1 MGRIPPDGCVF
12 QTNLPDGA
20 LFLIWIRAAL
30 PGRCALFLKIC
41 REKGREPERA
51 RRPATRRRRAG
62 GSLSFWGGGGGSLP
76 RPWPPGGG
84 RAACGRPTLS
94 IAQRRKNRGTPPKKQ
109 RSGGCPK
116 RKTAAGKRSD
126 RGAVPLL
133 LAYPFFPALSR
144 GRRIFNRRFDHWISP
159 ASARESSGSGAH
171 GNCIARGGAS
181 SGGTVRG
188 FCPATVFAAR
198 FRLHFAKPAVRK
210 GRGKERRREAIER
223 EEEERERK
231 RGAEKR
237 PRFHSFTLRVRGA
250 VENFFGGIKAVEN
263 CFPGGGRTGFIRCPD

>member
-1 MGRIPPDGCVF
+1 MFFKRISRTVR
-12 QTNLPDGA
+12 
-20 LFLIWIRAAL
+20 FLIWIRAAL

-51 RRPATRRRRAG
+51 RKPPGDGVAG
-62 GSLSFWGGGGGSLP
+62 GPGALSSFGFWEGESLP

-84 RAACGRPTLS
+84 RAACGHPTLS
-94 IAQRRKNRGTPPKKQ
+94 ISPTPQKPQSNRIETTVRRVPQAEN
-109 RSGGCPK
+109 GG
-116 RKTAAGKRSD
+116 RKAVGKRSD
-126 RGAVPLL
+126 RGAAPLL

-144 GRRIFNRRFDHWISP
+144 GRRIFNRRFDHRISP
-159 ASARESSGSGAH
+159 GLLH
-171 GNCIARGGAS
+171 GNRPEAGRTEFALHA
-181 SGGTVRG
+181 GTLCAVALYAK

-210 GRGKERRREAIER
+210 GRGKERRRETIER

-237 PRFHSFTLRVRGA
+237 PRFRSFTLRARGA
-250 VENFFGGIKAVEN
+250 VENFFGGKNAVEN

>member
-1 MGRIPPDGCVF
+1 MDPGGFARTVRAVF
-12 QTNLPDGA
+12 KNLPGKGKRAGTRPQAGDPSPAGRGFVVFW
-20 LFLIWIRAAL
+20 FL
-30 PGRCALFLKIC
+30 GRRIFA
-41 REKGREPERA
+41 PAMAA
-51 RRPATRRRRAG
+51 RRR
-62 GSLSFWGGGGGSLP
+62 
-76 RPWPPGGG
+76 PGGLRAPHAVHSPMPQKPQSNRIETTVRRVPQAENGG
-84 RAACGRPTLS
+84 RKAV
-94 IAQRRKNRGTPPKKQ
+94 
-109 RSGGCPK
+109 
-116 RKTAAGKRSD
+116 GKRSD
-126 RGAVPLL
+126 RGAAPLL

-159 ASARESSGSGAH
+159 ASARESSGSGSH
-171 GNCIARGGAS
+171 GNCVARGDALRS
-181 SGGTVRG
+181 DAARGGTVRG

-210 GRGKERRREAIER
+210 GRGKERRRETIER

-237 PRFHSFTLRVRGA
+237 PRFRSFTLRARGA